1 MTKKQPYKVQHAL
14 EDGEFPV
21 LHLSN
26 AVLATSSSFQKG
38 ESTMVT
44 VSMKASGDST
54 VEKDLKHLV
63 IAKLVPETK
72 DQVALDLYLNVSQNI
87 TISC

>member
-26 AVLATSSSFQKG
+26 AVLANSHDGASSKP
-38 ESTMVT
+38 TTVT
-44 VSMKASGDST
+44 ISMKASGDST

-63 IAKLVPETK
+63 IAKLVPQTK
-72 DQVALDLYLNVSQNI
+72 E
-87 TISC
+87 